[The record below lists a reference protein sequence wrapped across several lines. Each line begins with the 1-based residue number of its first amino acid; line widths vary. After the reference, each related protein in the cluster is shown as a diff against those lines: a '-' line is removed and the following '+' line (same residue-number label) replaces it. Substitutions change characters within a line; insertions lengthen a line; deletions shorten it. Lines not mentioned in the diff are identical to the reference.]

1 MPTSLKLLGN
11 VATTGY
17 AEGTYKTRFVL
28 NQATAATGSAT
39 FVIPY
44 AGTVTGVFASALCTQ
59 SSDRTDTITVTKRPQ
74 NVAVGSAVNVLG
86 TAGVISSNN
95 VSGSI
100 TRSIGSTGVT
110 AFTTSV
116 NPVLTSTAA
125 DLALV
130 AGDTITITNT
140 GAGSNGS
147 AATQLSVVVEVVYN
161 LGNAVGT

>member
-1 MPTSLKLLGN
+1 MPDLVLLGN

-17 AEGTYKTRFVL
+17 APGTYKTRFVL

-39 FVIPY
+39 FVVPY
-44 AGTVTGVFASALCTQ
+44 AGTVVGVFASALCTQ

-86 TAGVISSNN
+86 TSGVISSNN

-100 TRSIGSTGVT
+100 TRSIGTTGVT

-116 NPVLTSTAA
+116 NPVLTTTTA
-125 DLALV
+125 DLTLA

-140 GAGSNGS
+140 TAGSNGS
-147 AATQLSVVVEVVYN
+147 AATQLSVVVEVEYN
-161 LGNAVGT
+161 VGDAVGA

>member
-1 MPTSLKLLGN
+1 MPTLKLLGN

-17 AEGTYKTRFVL
+17 AEGTYKTRFVF

-39 FVIPY
+39 FVVPY

-100 TRSIGSTGVT
+100 TRSIGTSGVT
-110 AFTTSV
+110 AFTSSV
-116 NPVLTSTAA
+116 NPVLTTTTA
-125 DLALV
+125 DLTLA

-140 GAGSNGS
+140 TAGANGS
-147 AATQLSVVVEVVYN
+147 AATQLNVVVEVEYN
-161 LGNAVGT
+161 VGDAVGAI